1 MQLERYFEVS
11 ECSDLVSFEASLLRM
26 AEDLGFQFVNAVVVS
41 EGPLRSKPHVAV
53 IGNTPQ
59 TLLEATS
66 NPELMARDP
75 VASRLKQT
83 ALPFTY
89 DQDFYVR
96 NGAAELWEEQA
107 SFGFREGIAVAL
119 HLPDHRHFLLGV
131 DGPERLPARTQE
143 LYRLMADLQ
152 FFAVHAQAAAL
163 RLMAEPA
170 QQALLEFSDREI
182 EILQWAMAGKSAQVT
197 ASLLGISHHGV
208 NYHMGNVYRKLGVAS
223 KSQALMRAVELG
235 IIRAR

>member
-11 ECSDLVSFEASLLRM
+11 ECRDLASFEATLLRM
-26 AEDLGFQFVNAVVVS
+26 AADLGFQFINAVVVS

-59 TLLEATS
+59 TLLDATS

-83 ALPFTY
+83 SLPFTY
-89 DQDFYVR
+89 DQDFYVKG
-96 NGAAELWEEQA
+96 GAAELWEEQA
-107 SFGFREGIAVAL
+107 SFGFKEGIAVAL

-131 DGPERLPARTQE
+131 DGPDRLPARSE
-143 LYRLMADLQ
+143 DLCRLMADLQ
-152 FFAVHAQAAAL
+152 FFAVHAQTAAL
-163 RLMAEPA
+163 RLMAEPT
-170 QQALLEFSDREI
+170 QHPIEFSAREI

-197 ASLLGISHHGV
+197 ASLLGITHHGV
-208 NYHMGNVYRKLGVAS
+208 NYHLGNLFRKLGVAS
-223 KSQALMRAVELG
+223 KSQALIKAVELG
-235 IIRAR
+235 LIQAR